1 MSPAQTPTAPVVDET
16 YLVNVTSD
24 VNSNKFYRATLYAD
38 GTVRKNWGR
47 VGADGQV
54 SVSSGGRSAYDSIV
68 TQKLGRGYSRV
79 DVVAPEK
86 GAASASSARLKA
98 AASVLADGSSD
109 PILTGLIERLVSAN
123 KHQILEASGGMIS
136 VDLAGKVTTPLGAV
150 SAASLT
156 RARALLGELV
166 EAPTDRDR
174 ATLTESFLR
183 HVPQQVP
190 VRAGRGWASNW
201 ITQLTSA
208 EKQYALLDAL
218 DATVRY
224 ADAAAAAQAGGSEG
238 TVADVFRYRV
248 RVVDPASAEFAM
260 VTARYED
267 TKQSVHLSAS
277 RRIARVFAL
286 EDRRHGD
293 EIAATAARVRN
304 VHRYWH
310 GTGAANVLSILA
322 RGLYVPP
329 VKGSGIHIAGRM
341 FGDGVYLSRSSTKS
355 LNYSTGFWGGS
366 RAGSTFMFLTETAMG
381 NEYRPGAQYSP
392 RIPAL
397 ARSSKDA
404 RGQSYDSINVKP
416 GTGGVRNHEAIVWD
430 PMQVKLA
437 FLVEFD

>member
-1 MSPAQTPTAPVVDET
+1 
-16 YLVNVTSD
+16 
-24 VNSNKFYRATLYAD
+24 
-38 GTVRKNWGR
+38 
-47 VGADGQV
+47 
-54 SVSSGGRSAYDSIV
+54 
-68 TQKLGRGYSRV
+68 
-79 DVVAPEK
+79 
-86 GAASASSARLKA
+86 
-98 AASVLADGSSD
+98 
-109 PILTGLIERLVSAN
+109 
-123 KHQILEASGGMIS
+123 
-136 VDLAGKVTTPLGAV
+136 
-150 SAASLT
+150 
-156 RARALLGELV
+156 
-166 EAPTDRDR
+166 
-174 ATLTESFLR
+174 
-183 HVPQQVP
+183 
-190 VRAGRGWASNW
+190 
-201 ITQLTSA
+201 
-208 EKQYALLDAL
+208 
-218 DATVRY
+218 
-224 ADAAAAAQAGGSEG
+224 
-238 TVADVFRYRV
+238 
-248 RVVDPASAEFAM
+248 M

-267 TKQSVHLSAS
+267 TKQSFHLSAS

-293 EIAATAARVRN
+293 EIAATAARVGN